1 MQKIYIAII
10 TFSLLALVGVCSAA
24 NWQTVTTIT
33 GSSDQTTDYFN
44 VPKNEW
50 RLTWSYTPDP
60 SYPQYAVFGFYVY
73 PKGEDAIYVDSV
85 SANGNSQTSGT
96 SYVHEGSK
104 DYYIKIL
111 TANTPNYTIKI
122 EYDTTAIPE
131 YSTIAIIITLAL
143 VSMSVIAVRKKLK
156 KPNS

>member
-1 MQKIYIAII
+1 MHIAII
-10 TFSLLALVGVCSAA
+10 AFSLFALVGVCYAA

-33 GSSDQTTDYFN
+33 GSADQTTDYFN
-44 VPKNEW
+44 IPRNEW

-60 SYPQYAVFGFYVY
+60 SYPQYAAFGFFVY
-73 PKGEDAIYVDSV
+73 PKGENAIYVDSV
-85 SANGNSQTSGT
+85 SANGNSQTSGA

-111 TANTPNYTIKI
+111 AGNIPNYTIKI

-131 YSTIAIIITLAL
+131 YSTIAVIIALAL
-143 VSMSVIAVRKKLK
+143 VSVSVIAVRKKLK
-156 KPNS
+156 NLKSA